1 MNPDDPKSGDPP
13 ETAPNPE
20 IDAFFQRLPGSL
32 HWPPPTEAAIAAAVE
47 AIQRTAGTELRTVR
61 RAQEPSARDLDHSA
75 GVCSGCGQA
84 LANEMRFCG
93 NCGLP
98 VREQTNGL
106 SENPEPEM
114 SLQNAGDG
122 PGPSSASYSRPS
134 AAVDRV
140 AQHHYHHHYH
150 HFVGAAGNTASPIQL
165 EPGAPHGRASS
176 TAASGSRAELA
187 AKQLAQDWAQSCN
200 TKHLDDL
207 VDLYLP
213 DATLIRTNVLPV
225 RSAAAIREFL
235 FAALEAGLGDVE
247 MSSLRTEIFG
257 EIALDL
263 GRCKMLVPVAMGK
276 RREERGKYLLVMA
289 RQPAGH
295 WKIIADF
302 WSTDLSVSTAQAAEV
317 VRKPSDAA
325 AKKAR

>member
-1 MNPDDPKSGDPP
+1 MDN
-13 ETAPNPE
+13 
-20 IDAFFQRLPGSL
+20 F
-32 HWPPPTEAAIAAAVE
+32 
-47 AIQRTAGTELRTVR
+47 
-61 RAQEPSARDLDHSA
+61 A

-84 LANEMRFCG
+84 VGKGMRFCG

-98 VREQTNGL
+98 VPEQTNGL
-106 SENPEPEM
+106 SVNPEPEM
-114 SLQNAGDG
+114 SLQNSADE
-122 PGPSSASYSRPS
+122 PGSSSAAYSPQS
-134 AAVDRV
+134 PAGAST

-150 HFVGAAGNTASPIQL
+150 HFVGATGNTTAPNQL
-165 EPGAPHGRASS
+165 EGGVPHGRASA

-302 WSTDLSVSTAQAAEV
+302 WSTDLSVSPAPAAEV

-325 AKKAR
+325 AKKPR

>member
-1 MNPDDPKSGDPP
+1 MNPKDPKSSDPP

-47 AIQRTAGTELRTVR
+47 AIQRTAGTELRTAR
-61 RAQEPSARDLDHSA
+61 SPQEPSARDSTNSA
-75 GVCSGCGQA
+75 GICSGCGQA
-84 LANEMRFCG
+84 LANAMRFCG

-98 VREQTNGL
+98 VPEQTNGL
-106 SENPEPEM
+106 SQNAEPEM
-114 SLQNAGDG
+114 SLQADEAG
-122 PGPSSASYSRPS
+122 SSFATYSRQS
-134 AAVDRV
+134 AAGAPP

-150 HFVGAAGNTASPIQL
+150 HFVGAAGSASAPTQL

-176 TAASGSRAELA
+176 PASSGSRAELA

-213 DATLIRTNVLPV
+213 DATLIRSNVLPV
-225 RSAAAIREFL
+225 RSAASIREFL

-295 WKIIADF
+295 WKIIADC
-302 WSTDLSVSTAQAAEV
+302 WSTDLSVSTAPAAEV